1 MLLVFKQSDSDQSH
15 PHSIYSFPSIKS
27 ISPMS
32 SFGNNSSDYDMTN
45 SVYSYDP
52 TTYPVDYQQVHQMN
66 NNNTAASSMQV
77 NTSSYPPSPPASMN
91 NAYGAVRKRRSP
103 IASSSLGLDAPTQP
117 RRYVTPSVTS
127 RKEIPAFFM
136 RRRPQS
142 IPSDEEDELTEEPPA
157 AGATDQEKVEYK
169 RRQNTL
175 AARRSRKR
183 KMLYQ
188 HELEETVR
196 RLTTEKEIWKT
207 RALTLRQLLQSHGVR
222 CPDFEDA

>member
-1 MLLVFKQSDSDQSH
+1 
-15 PHSIYSFPSIKS
+15 
-27 ISPMS
+27 MS

-52 TTYPVDYQQVHQMN
+52 TPYSVDYQQVQQMN
-66 NNNTAASSMQV
+66 NNNGT
-77 NTSSYPPSPPASMN
+77 
-91 NAYGAVRKRRSP
+91 VRKRRSP

-196 RLTTEKEIWKT
+196 RLDDREGD
-207 RALTLRQLLQSHGVR
+207 L
-222 CPDFEDA
+222 EDSGLDIEAAFAKSWSSLPRF

>member
-1 MLLVFKQSDSDQSH
+1 
-15 PHSIYSFPSIKS
+15 
-27 ISPMS
+27 
-32 SFGNNSSDYDMTN
+32 
-45 SVYSYDP
+45 
-52 TTYPVDYQQVHQMN
+52 
-66 NNNTAASSMQV
+66 
-77 NTSSYPPSPPASMN
+77 MN
-91 NAYGAVRKRRSP
+91 NAYAGVRKRRSP

>member
-1 MLLVFKQSDSDQSH
+1 
-15 PHSIYSFPSIKS
+15 
-27 ISPMS
+27 MS
-32 SFGNNSSDYDMTN
+32 SFGNSSSDYMNN
-45 SVYSYDP
+45 SVYSYDIP
-52 TTYPVDYQQVHQMN
+52 AATYPVEYQHVQQMN
-66 NNNTAASSMQV
+66 NTNSASTMPANSS
-77 NTSSYPPSPPASMN
+77 SSYPPSPPSSMDG
-91 NAYGAVRKRRSP
+91 AYGTIPRKRRSP
-103 IASSSLGLDAPTQP
+103 IASSTLGLDAPTQP

-183 KMLYQ
+183 KMVYQ

>member
-1 MLLVFKQSDSDQSH
+1 
-15 PHSIYSFPSIKS
+15 
-27 ISPMS
+27 MS
-32 SFGNNSSDYDMTN
+32 SFGNNSSDYNMTN
-45 SVYSYDP
+45 SVYSYDLP
-52 TTYPVDYQQVHQMN
+52 ASAYPVDYQTN
-66 NNNTAASSMQV
+66 SSS
-77 NTSSYPPSPPASMN
+77 TYPPSPPSSMDGT
-91 NAYGAVRKRRSP
+91 YGSIRKRRSP